1 MANRNYRM
9 TAIQVKVLFPFV
21 IPYVRA
27 FGFFDGDV
35 IDWINVKEFHV
46 RNKFYGAVPHTA
58 YH

>member
-1 MANRNYRM
+1 M

-35 IDWINVKEFHV
+35 IDWIYIKEFHV
-46 RNKFYGAVPHTA
+46 RDKFYGAAPHAA

>member
-35 IDWINVKEFHV
+35 IDWIYIKEFHV
-46 RNKFYGAVPHTA
+46 RNKFYPAAPHAA

>member
-9 TAIQVKVLFPFV
+9 TAIQVKVLFPLV

-35 IDWINVKEFHV
+35 VNWINIE
-46 RNKFYGAVPHTA
+46 
-58 YH
+58 